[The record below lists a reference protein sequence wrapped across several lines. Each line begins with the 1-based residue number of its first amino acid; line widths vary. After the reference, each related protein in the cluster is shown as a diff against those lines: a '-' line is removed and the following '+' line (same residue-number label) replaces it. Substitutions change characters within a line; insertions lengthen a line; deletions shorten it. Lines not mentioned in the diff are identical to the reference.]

1 MIAWS
6 AGALLQVLAD
16 DYNEAGPSPSST
28 EPKPADNKD
37 SLSPREAH
45 MDFNLGSCEASAAAR
60 LEHEEHD
67 KGLLSNGVPEVRGL
81 HRIPFVRR
89 VGPEQGLGWSPQG
102 NTPMDFLP
110 SLKGR
115 PIGATVTI
123 PR

>member
-16 DYNEAGPSPSST
+16 DYNKAGPSPSSM
-28 EPKPADNKD
+28 EPKPADKNF
-37 SLSPREAH
+37 LSPREAH

-81 HRIPFVRR
+81 HRHPFVRR
-89 VGPEQGLGWSPQG
+89 VGPEKWLGWSPQG
-102 NTPMDFLP
+102 NSPTMDFLP
-110 SLKGR
+110 
-115 PIGATVTI
+115 
-123 PR
+123 

>member
-6 AGALLQVLAD
+6 VGALLQVLAD
-16 DYNEAGPSPSST
+16 DYNKAGPSPSST
-28 EPKPADNKD
+28 EPKPADKD

-67 KGLLSNGVPEVRGL
+67 KGLLLNGVSEVRGL
-81 HRIPFVRR
+81 RHIPSVRS
-89 VGPEQGLGWSPQG
+89 VGSEQGLVQSPQG
-102 NTPMDFLP
+102 NAPMDFLP

>member
-16 DYNEAGPSPSST
+16 DYNKAGPSPSST

-67 KGLLSNGVPEVRGL
+67 KGLLLNGVSEVRGL
-81 HRIPFVRR
+81 RHIPSVRS
-89 VGPEQGLGWSPQG
+89 VGSEQGLVQSPQG
-102 NTPMDFLP
+102 NAPMDFLP
-110 SLKGR
+110 
-115 PIGATVTI
+115 
-123 PR
+123 

>member
-16 DYNEAGPSPSST
+16 DYNKAGPSPSST
-28 EPKPADNKD
+28 EPKPADNMD

-81 HRIPFVRR
+81 HRHPFVRR
-89 VGPEQGLGWSPQG
+89 VGPEEWLGWSPQG
-102 NTPMDFLP
+102 NTPMIFL
-110 SLKGR
+110 S
-115 PIGATVTI
+115 
-123 PR
+123 

>member
-16 DYNEAGPSPSST
+16 DYNKAGPSPSST

-81 HRIPFVRR
+81 HRHPFVRR
-89 VGPEQGLGWSPQG
+89 VEPEQGLGQSPQG
-102 NTPMDFLP
+102 NAPMDFLP
-110 SLKGR
+110 
-115 PIGATVTI
+115 
-123 PR
+123 